1 MAKSGKASRPPTTKM
16 RCAIYTRKSSEE
28 GLEQAFNSL
37 DAQREACAA
46 FVVSQKHEGWTVL
59 SALYDDGGFSGGTMD
74 RPALQRLLGDI
85 GAGQVDVVVVYKIDR
100 LTRSLFDFA
109 KIVEAFEAHGVSFVS
124 ITQQF
129 NTTTS
134 MGRLTLNVLLS
145 FAQFEREVAGERI
158 RDKIAASKQ
167 KGMWMGGLPSLGYD
181 VQNRKLVVN
190 EEEVRTVV
198 HIFRRYVELRS
209 VRMLQA
215 ELDVAGIR
223 SKRRI
228 LADGSPFGGQK
239 LSRGALYLMLQ
250 NRIYRGEI
258 THKGNAYP
266 AEHQPIVDK
275 VLWDQVQAIL
285 AENRVDRATGA
296 DAKQP
301 SLLAGL
307 IFDEF
312 GERLT
317 PSHAVKKG
325 TRYRYY
331 VSRSLI
337 VGTAKDKST
346 GRRIPA
352 ANLETLV
359 ITKLRR
365 FLADEGAVLNVI
377 REEHVDG
384 AAQNRLIAR
393 GVKIAKEIESLAPN
407 RLRAVLMTLISRVD
421 IRPDCVEIGVRRSRL
436 VELLGSDSIN
446 LVTQQGT
453 PDNEAKD
460 VLTLAVR
467 ARLQR
472 VGREMK
478 MLVENADDQTEA
490 DPALLRIVARAHDI
504 QERLMQKSGLTLNA
518 IASREHVTPG
528 YVSRLLRLASLAP
541 DIITAIVNG
550 KNPPQLTAKKLMRL
564 ALEIPVDW
572 TTQRKLLG
580 FHAR

>member
-1 MAKSGKASRPPTTKM
+1 MVRSGKASRPLTGKM

-46 FVVSQKHEGWTVL
+46 FVLSQKHEGWVVL
-59 SALYDDGGFSGGTMD
+59 PALYADGGFSGGTMD

-85 GAGQVDVVVVYKIDR
+85 RAGQVDVVVVYKIDR

-109 KIVEAFEAHGVSFVS
+109 KIVEAFDARSVSFVS

-158 RDKIAASKQ
+158 RDKIAASKK

-190 EEEVRTVV
+190 EEEARTVV
-198 HIFRRYVELRS
+198 HIFQRYVELRS
-209 VRMLQA
+209 VRVLQA
-215 ELDVAGIR
+215 ELDIAGIR

-228 LADGSPFGGQK
+228 LADGTPFGGQK

-258 THKGNAYP
+258 THKGSAYP

-285 AENRVDRATGA
+285 AENRVDRATRV

-307 IFDEF
+307 VFDES

-337 VGTAKDKST
+337 VGTAKEKST

-359 ITKLRR
+359 ITKLRG

-384 AAQNRLIAR
+384 AAQSRLIAR
-393 GVKIAKEIESLAPN
+393 GLKIAKEIESLTPDQI
-407 RLRAVLMTLISRVD
+407 RAMLMTLISRVD
-421 IRPDCVEIGVRRSRL
+421 IRPDCVEISVHRSHL
-436 VELLGSDSIN
+436 VELLGSDSID
-446 LVTQQGT
+446 LVTQRGT
-453 PDNEAKD
+453 PDNETMA
-460 VLTLAVR
+460 VLTLTVP

-504 QERLMQKSGLTLNA
+504 QERLMQKSGLTLHA
-518 IASREHVTPG
+518 IASQERVTPG
-528 YVSRLLRLASLAP
+528 YVSRLLRLSSLAP

-564 ALEIPVDW
+564 ALEIPVHW
-572 TTQRKLLG
+572 TAQRKLLG
-580 FHAR
+580 FYAR

>member
-1 MAKSGKASRPPTTKM
+1 M

-46 FVVSQKHEGWTVL
+46 FVLSQKHEGWTVL
-59 SALYDDGGFSGGTMD
+59 PALYDDGGFSGGTMD
-74 RPALQRLLGDI
+74 RPALKLLLGDI
-85 GAGQVDVVVVYKIDR
+85 VAGKVDVVVVYKIDR

-109 KIVEAFEAHGVSFVS
+109 KIVEAFDAKGVSFVS

-145 FAQFEREVAGERI
+145 FAQFEREVTGERI
-158 RDKIAASKQ
+158 RDKIAASKK

-181 VQNRKLVVN
+181 VQNRKLVVS
-190 EEEVRTVV
+190 EEEAGTVV

-209 VRMLQA
+209 VPVLQA
-215 ELDVAGIR
+215 ELDTAGIR
-223 SKRRI
+223 SKRR
-228 LADGSPFGGQK
+228 LLEDGTPFGGQK

-266 AEHQPIVDK
+266 GEHQPIVDEA
-275 VLWDQVQAIL
+275 LWDQVQAIL

-307 IFDEF
+307 IFDES

-352 ANLETLV
+352 SNLETLV
-359 ITKLRR
+359 ITKLRS

-384 AAQNRLIAR
+384 AAQSRLIAR
-393 GVKIAKEIESLAPN
+393 GVNIAKEIKSLTPD
-407 RLRAVLMTLISRVD
+407 RIRAMLMTLISRVD
-421 IRPDCVEIGVRRSRL
+421 IRPDRVKISVRRSRL
-436 VELLGSDSIN
+436 VELLGSGSIE

-460 VLTLAVR
+460 ILTLTVR

-478 MLVENADDQTEA
+478 MLVENTDDQTGA

-504 QERLMQKSGLTLNA
+504 QERLMQKSGLTLHA
-518 IASREHVTPG
+518 IASQEHVTPG
-528 YVSRLLRLASLAP
+528 YVSRLLRLSSLAP

-572 TTQRKLLG
+572 TAQRKLLG

>member
-1 MAKSGKASRPPTTKM
+1 MAKSGKASRPPTGKM

-46 FVVSQKHEGWTVL
+46 FILSQKHEGWAVL
-59 SALYDDGGFSGGTMD
+59 PTLYDDGGFSGGTMD

-85 GAGQVDVVVVYKIDR
+85 RAGQVDVVVVYKIDR

-109 KIVEAFEAHGVSFVS
+109 KIVETFDARGVSFVS

-158 RDKIAASKQ
+158 RDKIAASKK

-181 VQNRKLVVN
+181 VKNRKLVVN
-190 EEEVRTVV
+190 EEEARTVV
-198 HIFRRYVELRS
+198 HIFQRYVELRS
-209 VRMLQA
+209 VRALQA
-215 ELDVAGIR
+215 ELDAARIR
-223 SKRRI
+223 SKRRV
-228 LADGSPFGGQK
+228 LADGTPFGGQK

-250 NRIYRGEI
+250 NRIYRGDI
-258 THKGNAYP
+258 THKGGAYTGEHP
-266 AEHQPIVDK
+266 AIVDR

-285 AENRVDRATGA
+285 AENQVDRATGA

-307 IFDEF
+307 AFDKS

-352 ANLETLV
+352 ANLETIV
-359 ITKLRR
+359 ITKLRS
-365 FLADEGAVLNVI
+365 FFADEGAVLNVI
-377 REEHVDG
+377 REEHANG
-384 AAQNRLIAR
+384 AAQSRLIGR
-393 GVKIAKEIESLAPN
+393 GVEIAKEMEIPYA
-407 RLRAVLMTLISRVD
+407 
-421 IRPDCVEIGVRRSRL
+421 RPDPRH
-436 VELLGSDSIN
+436 
-446 LVTQQGT
+446 T
-453 PDNEAKD
+453 
-460 VLTLAVR
+460 
-467 ARLQR
+467 
-472 VGREMK
+472 
-478 MLVENADDQTEA
+478 DDA
-490 DPALLRIVARAHDI
+490 A
-504 QERLMQKSGLTLNA
+504 
-518 IASREHVTPG
+518 
-528 YVSRLLRLASLAP
+528 
-541 DIITAIVNG
+541 
-550 KNPPQLTAKKLMRL
+550 
-564 ALEIPVDW
+564 
-572 TTQRKLLG
+572 
-580 FHAR
+580 

>member
-1 MAKSGKASRPPTTKM
+1 MAKSAKASKPPTGKM

-46 FVVSQKHEGWTVL
+46 FILSQKHEGWTVL
-59 SALYDDGGFSGGTMD
+59 PMLYDDGGFSGGTMD

-85 GAGQVDVVVVYKIDR
+85 RAGQVDVVVVYKIDR

-109 KIVEAFEAHGVSFVS
+109 KIVEAFDLRGVSFVS

-158 RDKIAASKQ
+158 RDKIAASKR

-190 EEEVRTVV
+190 EEEARTVV
-198 HIFRRYVELRS
+198 HIFRRYGELRS
-209 VRMLQA
+209 VRVLQE

-275 VLWDQVQAIL
+275 VLWDQVQATL

-307 IFDEF
+307 IFDES

-337 VGTAKDKST
+337 VGTARDKST

-359 ITKLRR
+359 ITKLRN
-365 FLADEGAVLNVI
+365 FLADEGAILNAV

-384 AAQNRLIAR
+384 AAQSRLIGR
-393 GVKIAKEIESLAPN
+393 GVKIAKEIESLMPE
-407 RLRAVLMTLISRVD
+407 RLRAMLMTLISRVD
-421 IRPDCVEIGVRRSRL
+421 IRSDCVEISVLRSRL
-436 VELLGSDSIN
+436 VELLGSGLID
-446 LVTQQGT
+446 LLTQQAT
-453 PDNEAKD
+453 PDNEAKAI
-460 VLTLAVR
+460 LTLTVR

-478 MLVENADDQTEA
+478 MLVENTDDQTKA

-504 QERLMQKSGLTLNA
+504 QERLMQKSGLTLHA
-518 IASREHVTPG
+518 IASQEHVTPG
-528 YVSRLLRLASLAP
+528 YVSRLLRLSSLAP

-572 TTQRKLLG
+572 TAQRKLLG